1 MLFFILLIRYYFKAA
16 IARSNFLKSNLVKA
30 DGSLATDDEAEKQ
43 SSEEVLPESMKPL
56 VASTFQAVAALVV
69 KPAPPA
75 QPPTAASSAKP
86 SDDQP
91 KVSITIK
98 QRKKEQ
104 PSIKPILEAEVKSS
118 NDLLKTEDSVTVAVT
133 VKEIVD
139 EFLLDRPP
147 TPPKPKVFLPPIDV
161 IPFVK

>member
-1 MLFFILLIRYYFKAA
+1 M
-16 IARSNFLKSNLVKA
+16 VKA

-43 SSEEVLPESMKPL
+43 SSEDVLPESMKPL

-69 KPAPPA
+69 KPPA

-118 NDLLKTEDSVTVAVT
+118 NDLLKTEDSLTIVPT

>member
-1 MLFFILLIRYYFKAA
+1 M
-16 IARSNFLKSNLVKA
+16 KSNLVKA
-30 DGSLATDDEAEKQ
+30 DGSLATDDESDKQ
-43 SSEEVLPESMKPL
+43 SPEEILPESIKPL
-56 VASTFQAVAALVV
+56 AASTFQAVAALVV

-75 QPPTAASSAKP
+75 QPPTAATSVKQ

-118 NDLLKTEDSVTVAVT
+118 NDLLKTEDSLTATAT

-139 EFLLDRPP
+139 EILLDRPP

-161 IPFVK
+161 MPFVK